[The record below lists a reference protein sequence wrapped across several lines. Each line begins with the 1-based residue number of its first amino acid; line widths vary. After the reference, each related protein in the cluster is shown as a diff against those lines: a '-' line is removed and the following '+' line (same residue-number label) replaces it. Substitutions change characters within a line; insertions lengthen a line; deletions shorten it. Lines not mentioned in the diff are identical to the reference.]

1 MSVMKGNA
9 NMSRV
14 ILVIMIMVT
23 TVLGEVE
30 IDRSS
35 FPPGFI
41 FGTASSSYQVEGSYL
56 EDGKGLN
63 NWDVFTHT
71 HPGNIADRSNGD
83 VADDHYHRYKEDIDL
98 MHSLGVD
105 SYRFSISW
113 SRILP
118 AGRGAVNMEGI
129 KFYNNLIDTLLS
141 KGIEPFVT
149 LNHYDL
155 PQNLQDS
162 YGGWLS
168 PHIIKDFEAF
178 ADICFA
184 AFGDRVKYW
193 ATFNEPN
200 IFVPFGYLSGF
211 FPPSRCSWPFGNCS
225 DGNSETEPYLA
236 AHNVILSHAA
246 AVDVYRTKY
255 QNKQGGSMGIV
266 ICAGWYEPLRNIP
279 DDRVAVDRLLAF
291 DTAWF
296 LDPIVY
302 GDYPPEMRQML
313 GRRLPTFPKEMS
325 EKVRGSYDFIGINHY
340 STSYAKDCLF
350 SPCLEIQYAPDALV
364 YTTGERDGVP
374 IGEPTGMAGSFIVP
388 YGMERIVMYV
398 KERYNNPVIIIT
410 ENGYGQQSDPSAP
423 VADILNDGGRI
434 KLMKSYLTH
443 LVAAIQKGADVRGY
457 FAWSILDNFEWLNGY
472 TKRFGLYYVD
482 YATQKR
488 IPKLSADWYKNF
500 LNKNHG
506 SYNIRNNKVQTE
518 VI

>member
-1 MSVMKGNA
+1 MSAIKGEA
-9 NMSRV
+9 NMSKV
-14 ILVIMIMVT
+14 ILVIMIMVA

-41 FGTASSSYQVEGSYL
+41 FGTASSSYQVEGAYL

-63 NWDVFTHT
+63 NWDVFTHN
-71 HPGNIADRSNGD
+71 HPENIADGSNGN
-83 VADDHYHRYKEDIDL
+83 VADEQYHRYKEDIDL
-98 MHSLGVD
+98 MGSLGVD

-118 AGRGAVNMEGI
+118 AGRGAVNVKGI
-129 KFYNNLIDTLLS
+129 RYYNNLLDALLS

-155 PQNLQDS
+155 PQYLEDS

-168 PHIIKDFEAF
+168 SHVVKDFEAF

-200 IFVPFGYLSGF
+200 IFVQCGYLTGTY
-211 FPPSRCSWPFGNCS
+211 PPSRCSWPFGNCT
-225 DGNSETEPYLA
+225 DGNSKIEPYIA

-255 QNKQGGSMGIV
+255 QSKQGGSIGIV
-266 ICAGWYEPLRNIP
+266 ISSSWYEPLRSIP
-279 DDRVAVDRLLAF
+279 DDKSAVERLLAF

-302 GDYPPEMRQML
+302 GDYPPEMRRML
-313 GRRLPTFPKEMS
+313 GRRLPTFPSEMS
-325 EKVRGSYDFIGINHY
+325 EKVKEDY
-340 STSYAKDCLF
+340 
-350 SPCLEIQYAPDALV
+350 PDALV
-364 YTTGERDGVP
+364 YKTGERDGVP
-374 IGEPTGMAGSFIVP
+374 IGEPTGMEGSFVVP
-388 YGMERIVMYV
+388 YGMEKIVMYV

-410 ENGYGQQSDPSAP
+410 ENGYGQQDHPSAP
-423 VADILNDGGRI
+423 LADALNDDGRVNQ
-434 KLMKSYLTH
+434 MESYLTY
-443 LVAAIQKGADVRGY
+443 LASAIKK
-457 FAWSILDNFEWLNGY
+457 E
-472 TKRFGLYYVD
+472 
-482 YATQKR
+482 
-488 IPKLSADWYKNF
+488 
-500 LNKNHG
+500 
-506 SYNIRNNKVQTE
+506 QT
-518 VI
+518 